1 MFSHEFTLHL
11 GSPLR
16 CRGFPSVVDPWLPNK
31 NSSSLFWK
39 QSLNFLRGTLPPRVL
54 RVWAEPT
61 PVVVLRTPLGRGE
74 YPSHR
79 EWLTD
84 DRKRPIRAPDHLSRS
99 LAENPGKG
107 QVLLLVGMQS
117 TQNVSVRL
125 PQPGGVACWSRA
137 CSGDLAPA
145 LSKRS
150 AVSEFSWFYLLLL
163 FCLNQVRWIL
173 FSCPQK
179 DPDKYIT

>member
-1 MFSHEFTLHL
+1 MFSHEFILHV

-61 PVVVLRTPLGRGE
+61 SVVDLRTSLGRGE
-74 YPSHR
+74 YPSHG

-84 DRKRPIRAPDHLSRS
+84 DRKRPIRATDHLSRS

-107 QVLLLVGMQS
+107 QVLLTVGMQS
-117 TQNVSVRL
+117 TQNVSERL
-125 PQPGGVACWSRA
+125 PRPRGLAWNPT
-137 CSGDLAPA
+137 CSEDLAPA

-163 FCLNQVRWIL
+163 FCLNQLRRIL
-173 FSCPQK
+173 LSCPQK
-179 DPDKYIT
+179 DPDKCIT

>member
-125 PQPGGVACWSRA
+125 PRPGGL
-137 CSGDLAPA
+137 LAGAGRVVGIWLPPCPNA
-145 LSKRS
+145 VLS
-150 AVSEFSWFYLLLL
+150 
-163 FCLNQVRWIL
+163 LNFLGFICCCC
-173 FSCPQK
+173 FA
-179 DPDKYIT
+179 